1 MSDLNKNKIKPG
13 AYLFPMPVA
22 LIGANVNGKPNFEP
36 IAYVGVVEYKPP
48 LISVASYETHYTN
61 IGIKE
66 NGAFSI
72 NTPSENIIKGT
83 DYCGIVSG
91 KNTDKSEVFDV
102 FYGDLKTVPMVS
114 QSPLNLE
121 CKVIK
126 TIKISDFVDIEKSHE
141 LFIGEVVNAYAD
153 DEYLTE
159 GAPDISKF
167 KTFTF
172 SMGHYWKVGEKFAK
186 AWEVGKNYK

>member
-1 MSDLNKNKIKPG
+1 MKNKIKPS

-36 IAYVGVVEYKPP
+36 LAYVGIVEYKPP

-66 NGAFSI
+66 NGVFSV

-91 KNTDKSEVFDV
+91 KNSDKSEVFDV
-102 FYGDLKTVPMVS
+102 FYGDLKTAPMIS

-167 KTFTF
+167 KTFMF

>member
-1 MSDLNKNKIKPG
+1 
-13 AYLFPMPVA
+13 MPVA
-22 LIGANVNGKPNFEP
+22 LIGASINGKPNFEP
-36 IAYVGVVEYKPP
+36 LAYVGVVEYKPP
-48 LISVASYETHYTN
+48 LISIASYETHYTN

-66 NGAFSI
+66 NGTFSV
-72 NTPSENIIKGT
+72 NTPSENIIQRT

-91 KNTDKSEVFDV
+91 KNADKSEVFDV
-102 FYGDLKTVPMVS
+102 FYGELKTAPMIS

-141 LFIGEVVNAYAD
+141 LFIGEVVTAYAA

-159 GAPDISKF
+159 GAPDISKL

-172 SMGHYWKVGEKFAK
+172 SMGHYWKVGEKLAK

>member
-1 MSDLNKNKIKPG
+1 MSDLKKNKIKPS

-36 IAYVGVVEYKPP
+36 LAYVGVVEYKPP
-48 LISVASYETHYTN
+48 LISIASYETHYTN

-66 NGAFSI
+66 NGVFSI

-91 KNTDKSEVFDV
+91 KNVDKSEVFDV
-102 FYGDLKTVPMVS
+102 FYGELKTAPMIS

-126 TIKISDFVDIEKSHE
+126 TIKISEFVDIEKSHE
-141 LFIGEVVNAYAD
+141 IFIGEVVNAYAD

-159 GAPDISKF
+159 GAPDIYKF

-172 SMGHYWKVGEKFAK
+172 SMGYYWKVGEKFAK

>member
-1 MSDLNKNKIKPG
+1 MNDLKKNKIKPG
-13 AYLFPMPVA
+13 AYLFPMPVV
-22 LIGANVNGKPNFEP
+22 LIGANVSGKPNFEP
-36 IAYVGVVEYKPP
+36 LAYVGIVEYKPP

-66 NGAFSI
+66 NGVFSV

-91 KNTDKSEVFDV
+91 KNTDKSKVFDV
-102 FYGDLKTVPMVS
+102 FYGDLKNAPMIS

-167 KTFTF
+167 KTFMF

-186 AWEVGKNYK
+186 AWEVGKNFK